1 MSGKFLS
8 TVDRVEQKSKM
19 STTICAVGAR
29 FRGNHVFKRNEVY
42 ELVPDPENEYDANAI
57 MVMCA
62 GVHVA
67 FVSRTTQHSAQIEKK
82 YRLGLNFNEGEL
94 VAHLVPVSEAGGVT
108 VTNEKKVVE
117 THKPGEDEDEDEDEG
132 GSSSEATERESESD
146 ATETDE
152 QPAKK
157 KQKRTRDKKGK
168 LRPTP
173 KQNKKKNQ
181 NKIDKTRKAYAKEY
195 FRVHRYDEK
204 SGSPGL

>member
-117 THKPGEDEDEDEDEG
+117 THKPGEDEG